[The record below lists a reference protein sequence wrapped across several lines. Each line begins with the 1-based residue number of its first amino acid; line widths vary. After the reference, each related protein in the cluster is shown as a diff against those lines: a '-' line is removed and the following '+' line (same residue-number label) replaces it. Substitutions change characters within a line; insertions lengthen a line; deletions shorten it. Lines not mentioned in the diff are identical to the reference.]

1 MRFPCQGNRR
11 LSSRGAMPHV
21 AKVPGTEQKATA
33 ICHVTLKSHAATA
46 AGAAGPAIQR
56 QMAVAG
62 LAAAAW
68 EEPPEVGILSRYCAA
83 SWHHPQGIHK
93 VLRRLVP
100 RLPDVAG
107 ALFVTLTHDRT
118 QFAGPGSAFD
128 NGRPHI
134 RKVMDRL
141 RKGIEWEGKRYQ
153 IDAPYCVKL
162 EFHDDEEGWPH
173 YHLIILTRR
182 FVPVELLHELWG
194 LGLCHVRR
202 IKNDDF
208 HYLLK
213 YVTKRGEYPPWAMT
227 RHRLRIFQP
236 SHGFMKPL
244 AKRKEAPKVVVPDP
258 DPAVETYTRK
268 RASFTIGERLHRWAR
283 MALLNQDGHFRTLTL
298 ALPFQELFDVL
309 ILSIA
314 EFKRYL
320 GNGFIKIDDRKQLIP
335 WIKNPTMI

>member
-1 MRFPCQGNRR
+1 MSTRFHGKRR
-11 LSSRGAMPHV
+11 RHPRVAVPHD
-21 AKVPGTEQKATA
+21 AKVPGTEPRATA
-33 ICHVTLKSHAATA
+33 ICHVTLKSHVASP
-46 AGAAGPAIQR
+46 AGATGPAIQR

-62 LAAAAW
+62 LAAGAW
-68 EEPPEVGILSRYCAA
+68 EDPPEVGTLSRYCPA

-107 ALFVTLTHDRT
+107 ALFVTLTHDRL
-118 QFAGPGSAFD
+118 QFAGPGAAFD
-128 NGRPHI
+128 HGRPHI

-141 RKGIEWEGKRYQ
+141 RKGVEWEGKRYQ
-153 IDAPYCVKL
+153 IDAAYCVKL

-182 FVPVELLHELWG
+182 FLPVELLYELWG

-202 IKNDDF
+202 IDNDHF
-208 HYLLK
+208 RYLLK
-213 YVTKRGEYPPWAMT
+213 YVTKRGEYPPWAMM
-227 RHRLRIFQP
+227 RQRLRIFQP

-244 AKRKEAPKVVVPDP
+244 AKRAEVPKAVVPDP
-258 DPAVETYTRK
+258 TLEGYTRK

-335 WIKNPTMI
+335 WIQNPNMI